1 MHASSYILY
10 SKVTVITVS
19 VGNSIHPPMS
29 LFDFKDPNRS
39 PDGFIKNGLFFS
51 GKCCRSSRTAFNYRY
66 SNDTIQSNTGGSHC
80 ESEVKR
86 LPIKGLFGAEGHR
99 IQHTLDF
106 VLKGTSGV
114 RISEWRSGK
123 LGYLF
128 CLEELTGVQCS
139 CHEAQI

>member
-39 PDGFIKNGLFFS
+39 PDGFIQNGLFFS

-86 LPIKGLFGAEGHR
+86 LPIKGLFGAEGRR
-99 IQHTLDF
+99 IQHTF
-106 VLKGTSGV
+106 G
-114 RISEWRSGK
+114 
-123 LGYLF
+123 F
-128 CLEELTGVQCS
+128 CPRGNFGCQNIRVEIRQIRVPFLLEELTGVQCS